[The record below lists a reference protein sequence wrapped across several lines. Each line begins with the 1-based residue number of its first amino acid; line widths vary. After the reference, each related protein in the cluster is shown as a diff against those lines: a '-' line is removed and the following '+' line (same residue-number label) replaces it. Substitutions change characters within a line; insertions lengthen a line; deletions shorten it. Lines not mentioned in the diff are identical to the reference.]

1 MQYLIATYWMW
12 CVVALLVGGAAGYWL
27 RWRLGTK
34 GGSSQVLRWGAV
46 AFLIGLV
53 VAGLYWLPQRPG
65 LYLETL
71 LLLSF
76 WYAVGGLLG
85 ALLCGVTSATGH
97 TSAEP
102 VGNALP
108 DSAAL
113 ARRARAAVKS
123 AQDETAASA
132 GTIEDARLAV
142 EAKAT
147 EVTRIVA
154 AARAVEEDRIAAKAK
169 AAEAARLA
177 AAARA
182 AQDARAAVEAKVA
195 EVTRIAAAAKAA
207 EGARVAAEAKAV
219 EEARLAAATKAAE
232 APRRA
237 AETKAAEEAHVAAVA
252 KAAEEARVA
261 AEARAAEGA
270 RVAAAAKAAEDARLA
285 AEAKAAEEARI
296 AAAAKAAEEAR
307 LAAEA
312 KAAEGVR
319 IAAAA
324 KAADDA
330 RLAAEAK
337 AAEEARM
344 AAAKAA
350 EKARVAAE
358 AKTTKKARTGA
369 AAKAGAEASLAAE
382 ARTRIAA
389 AAREAAAMMANGPGV
404 AAVAAVAEAGLSHP
418 GSKPAGIAAPAAGE
432 ADDLK
437 LIKGI
442 GPRNE
447 KACNALGIY
456 RFAQIADWTPDEAV
470 WVGHHIAFPG
480 RIEREHWIAQARL
493 LASGGGTEHARAVKS
508 GSLVVDDAADE
519 PLDQAAAEALAAS
532 LPEQAAAVEG
542 EDRHAGRR
550 PYGLASALGQPDN
563 LKMIRGIGPQNER
576 RLHALG
582 IWHFAQI
589 AAWSEDNVKWIGSYL
604 AFAGRIDREKWI
616 AQARDLAA
624 AKDTEFSRR
633 VAAGKV
639 ATSKD
644 NGANG

>member
-12 CVVALLVGGAAGYWL
+12 FVVALLVGGAVGYWL
-27 RWRLGTK
+27 RRRFGAQK
-34 GGSSQVLRWGAV
+34 GSSQVLRWGAA

-53 VAGLYWLPQRPG
+53 VAGLHWLPQRPG
-65 LYLETL
+65 LYLEML

-85 ALLCGVTSATGH
+85 ALLRGVTSATGS
-97 TSAEP
+97 TRAAL
-102 VGNALP
+102 VADDLP

-123 AQDETAASA
+123 AQDDTVATVASA

-154 AARAVEEDRIAAKAK
+154 ATRAAHEERIAAEAK

-182 AQDARAAVEAKVA
+182 AEETRRAIDAKAAEVTRIATAAKAAEAARVAADPKAAEEARLAAAAKAAEDARVAAEAKVA
-195 EVTRIAAAAKAA
+195 EEARIAAAAKAA
-207 EGARVAAEAKAV
+207 ED
-219 EEARLAAATKAAE
+219 
-232 APRRA
+232 
-237 AETKAAEEAHVAAVA
+237 
-252 KAAEEARVA
+252 ARVA

-270 RVAAAAKAAEDARLA
+270 RLAAAAKAAADAHAAKAKAAEEARVAAAAKAAEDARIA
-285 AEAKAAEEARI
+285 AEAKAAEKARPG
-296 AAAAKAAEEAR
+296 AAAKPAKKGR

-312 KAAEGVR
+312 RIAEG
-319 IAAAA
+319 
-324 KAADDA
+324 
-330 RLAAEAK
+330 
-337 AAEEARM
+337 
-344 AAAKAA
+344 
-350 EKARVAAE
+350 
-358 AKTTKKARTGA
+358 
-369 AAKAGAEASLAAE
+369 
-382 ARTRIAA
+382 
-389 AAREAAAMMANGPGV
+389 AREAASKVANDSGV
-404 AAVAAVAEAGLSHP
+404 AATAAVAGVETSHP
-418 GSKPAGIAAPAAGE
+418 GRKPAGIAVPAEGE

-437 LIKGI
+437 WIKGI

-447 KACNALGIY
+447 KACHALGIY
-456 RFAQIADWTPDEAV
+456 QFRQIAMWTPDEAI
-470 WVGHHIAFPG
+470 WVGHHMAFPG

-493 LASGGGTEHARAVKS
+493 LASGVATEHARAVKS
-508 GSLVVDDAADE
+508 GSLVVDEAADE
-519 PLDQAAAEALAAS
+519 PLDQAAAATLANS

-542 EDRHAGRR
+542 EDKHAGRR

-563 LKMIRGIGPQNER
+563 LKKIRGIGPQNER

-589 AAWSEDNVKWIGSYL
+589 AAWSEDNVKWVGSYL

-624 AKDTEFSRR
+624 GEDTEFSRR

-644 NGANG
+644 DAASE

>member
-1 MQYLIATYWMW
+1 MQYLLATYWMW
-12 CVVALLVGGAAGYWL
+12 FVVALLVGGAIGYWL
-27 RWRLGTK
+27 RRRFGAQA
-34 GGSSQVLRWGAV
+34 GSSQVLRWGTV

-53 VAGLYWLPQRPG
+53 VAVLHWLPQRPG

-85 ALLCGVTSATGH
+85 ALLCGVTSATGSPR
-97 TSAEP
+97 TAL

-113 ARRARAAVKS
+113 VRRARAAVKS
-123 AQDETAASA
+123 AQDEAVASA

-142 EAKAT
+142 EAKAA
-147 EVTRIVA
+147 EVTRVVA
-154 AARAVEEDRIAAKAK
+154 AAKAADEERIAAEAK

-182 AQDARAAVEAKVA
+182 AEEARLAVEAKVA
-195 EVTRIAAAAKAA
+195 EVTRIATAAKAA
-207 EGARVAAEAKAV
+207 EAARVAAEAKGA
-219 EEARLAAATKAAE
+219 EEARLAAAVKAA
-232 APRRA
+232 ADARIG
-237 AETKAAEEAHVAAVA
+237 AEA
-252 KAAEEARVA
+252 KAAEEVRPA
-261 AEARAAEGA
+261 AAVKATKVARA
-270 RVAAAAKAAEDARLA
+270 A

-296 AAAAKAAEEAR
+296 AAATKAAEDAR
-307 LAAEA
+307 VVAEA
-312 KAAEGVR
+312 KTADEAR
-319 IAAAA
+319 IATAA
-324 KAADDA
+324 KVAEEA

-344 AAAKAA
+344 AAAAKAA
-350 EKARVAAE
+350 EGARVAAE

-382 ARTRIAA
+382 ARTRITA

-404 AAVAAVAEAGLSHP
+404 AATAVVAETGTSHP
-418 GSKPAGIAAPAAGE
+418 GSKPAGIAAPAQGD

-437 LIKGI
+437 WIKGI
-442 GPRNE
+442 GPGNE

-456 RFAQIADWTPDEAV
+456 QFRQIAVWTPDEAI
-470 WVGHHIAFPG
+470 WVGHHMAFPG

-493 LASGGGTEHARAVKS
+493 LASGGETEHARAVKS
-508 GSLVVDDAADE
+508 GSLVVDEAADE
-519 PLDQAAAEALAAS
+519 PLDQASAEMLVNS
-532 LPEQAAAVEG
+532 LPEQAAPVEG
-542 EDRHAGRR
+542 EDKHAGRR

-563 LKMIRGIGPQNER
+563 LKKIRGIGPQNER

-589 AAWSEDNVKWIGSYL
+589 AAWSEDNVKWVGSYL

-624 AKDTEFSRR
+624 GKDAESSRR

-644 NGANG
+644 DGANG

>member
-12 CVVALLVGGAAGYWL
+12 CVAALLVGGAVGYWL
-27 RWRLGTK
+27 RWRLGGK

-53 VAGLYWLPQRPG
+53 VAGLYWLPQRSG

-85 ALLCGVTSATGH
+85 ALLRGLTSATAS
-97 TSAEP
+97 TRVAP

-123 AQDETAASA
+123 TQDEAVVSA

-147 EVTRIVA
+147 EVTRVVA
-154 AARAVEEDRIAAKAK
+154 AARAAD
-169 AAEAARLA
+169 
-177 AAARA
+177 
-182 AQDARAAVEAKVA
+182 
-195 EVTRIAAAAKAA
+195 
-207 EGARVAAEAKAV
+207 
-219 EEARLAAATKAAE
+219 EARI
-232 APRRA
+232 
-237 AETKAAEEAHVAAVA
+237 
-252 KAAEEARVA
+252 
-261 AEARAAEGA
+261 
-270 RVAAAAKAAEDARLA
+270 A

-296 AAAAKAAEEAR
+296 AAAAKKAEEVR
-307 LAAEA
+307 LAFEA
-312 KAAEGVR
+312 KAAEVTR
-319 IAAAA
+319 IATAAR
-324 KAADDA
+324 AAEAA
-330 RLAAEAK
+330 RVAAEAK
-337 AAEEARM
+337 AAEEARPA

-350 EKARVAAE
+350 ADARVAAE
-358 AKTTKKARTGA
+358 AKAAEDARIAA
-369 AAKAGAEASLAAE
+369 AAKAAEDARVAAKAKAAEDARIAAAAKAAEDARVAAEARAAEGARLAAAAKAAADAHVAAMAKAAEEARLAAAKAAEDARLAAE
-382 ARTRIAA
+382 ARAAEKARLAAAKPAKKGRLAAEARIAEG
-389 AAREAAAMMANGPGV
+389 AREPAAKAASARGV
-404 AAVAAVAEAGLSHP
+404 AATASVAEAETSHP
-418 GSKPAGIAAPAAGE
+418 GSKPPGIAAPAAGE

-456 RFAQIADWTPDEAV
+456 RLGQIADWTADEAI
-470 WVGHHIAFPG
+470 WVGHHMAFPG

-493 LASGGGTEHARAVKS
+493 LASGVETEHARAVKS
-508 GSLVVDDAADE
+508 GSLVVDDSADE
-519 PLDQAAAEALAAS
+519 PLDQATAETLATS

-542 EDRHAGRR
+542 EDEHAGRR

-563 LKMIRGIGPQNER
+563 LKKIRGIGPQNER

-589 AAWSEDNVKWIGSYL
+589 AAWSEDNVKWVGSYL

-624 AKDTEFSRR
+624 GRDTEFSHR

-644 NGANG
+644 DGANG